1 MPWKENTT
9 MSQRQ
14 EFVQEALKE
23 SANIRALCR
32 EYGITPR
39 TGYKWIK
46 RYQEQG
52 KLDYMIV
59 AAVPGV
65 AHAEAVRSLKK
76 LCEKYGTPIRP
87 GADAKSNGN

>member
-23 SANIRALCR
+23 NANIRALCR

-52 KLDYMIV
+52 EVGLYDHSRRPRHSPRRSSPMLEE
-59 AAVPGV
+59 
-65 AHAEAVRSLKK
+65 AELKVRN
-76 LCEKYGTPIRP
+76 THP
-87 GADAKSNGN
+87 A